1 MGPLGVTPSKTHIY
15 SGSIKGIMVSKST
28 EDILAVIGV
37 VGALGIGGYAVYRL
51 VSSLTSPGC
60 TTPGTPCYSA
70 TQPYVNALQ
79 GCMNEWTNT
88 LNAYLQED
96 NKAGTSLTAQQQANL
111 NYIMNSCVIPQE
123 TQLGKA
129 LQPYNWQASMVT
141 IATDVVITA
150 GVLVFIKISPSVIRG
165 IVNSLRTTSVMRTG
179 PEMGSATTNLALRVS
194 APELD
199 SSTLSAW
206 ADTGV
211 YNWTSNLEALDASS
225 YQTLVEQGII
235 TADTADTLYSTAVDA
250 MEADAEDTAVYL
262 AEFL

>member
-1 MGPLGVTPSKTHIY
+1 
-15 SGSIKGIMVSKST
+15 MVSKRT
-28 EDILAVIGV
+28 EDILTAVGV

-51 VSSLTSPGC
+51 VSSLTTPGC
-60 TTPGTPCYSA
+60 TTPGTACYA
-70 TQPYVNALQ
+70 AIQPELNALQ
-79 GCMNEWTNT
+79 ACMNEWTST

-96 NKAGTSLTAQQQANL
+96 NQAGTSLTQAQQANL
-111 NYIMNSCVIPQE
+111 NYIMNSCIIPQE
-123 TQLGKA
+123 KQLSKN
-129 LQPYNWQASMVT
+129 LQPYNWQANMVT
-141 IATDVVITA
+141 VAQYVVITA
-150 GVLVFIKISPSVIRG
+150 GVLVFVRIAPSVIRG
-165 IVNSLRTTSVMRTG
+165 IVNSLRTSSVMRTG
-179 PEMGSATTNLALRVS
+179 PEMGSATTNMALRVS

-225 YQTLVEQGII
+225 YQALVEQGII